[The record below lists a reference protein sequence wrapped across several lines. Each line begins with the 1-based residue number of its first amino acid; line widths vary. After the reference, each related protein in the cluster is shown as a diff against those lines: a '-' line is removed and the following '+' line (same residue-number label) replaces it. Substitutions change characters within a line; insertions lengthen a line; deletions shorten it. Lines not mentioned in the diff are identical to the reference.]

1 MAHRKMSSGN
11 SEPTKKSPAAR
22 TGKSSFQSQ
31 QAMDA
36 SLKAAQVVSRRIG
49 GMQRGVQ
56 QRQQKRK
63 DSR

>member
-1 MAHRKMSSGN
+1 MANRKATSGK
-11 SEPTKKSPAAR
+11 SAPTKRAPAAR

-56 QRQQKRK
+56 QRAQKRK